1 MARRIIP
8 VVLLVFGALIA
19 AAPAALAQANDQ
31 NCSDFASQ
39 AEAQDHLRADPSDPD
54 GLDGN
59 DNDGIACES
68 LPAPFDRNPIV
79 AASATGAAEVDTLAR
94 TGPGSTPTLGI
105 SGALLVAGAVLVWI
119 ARYRPRHAS

>member
-8 VVLLVFGALIA
+8 VVLLILGALFV
-19 AAPAALAQANDQ
+19 AAPAGLAQADDQ

-54 GLDGN
+54 GLDG

-68 LPAPFDRNPIV
+68 LPPPFDRNPIV
-79 AASATGAAEVDTLAR
+79 AASADEAAGVDTLAQ
-94 TGPGSTPTLGI
+94 TGPRSTPTLRIG
-105 SGALLVAGAVLVWI
+105 GALLVAGAVLVWM
-119 ARYRPRHAS
+119 ARYRPRHAG